1 MPSDHLGLGPF
12 LSQVRSRA
20 DKFDAEELRAL
31 LLAHAESLEPAARA
45 PFLSM
50 FTPVPASA
58 RTPDGRTLLD
68 DIAAFAGR
76 IRCEEYVDGWGWDD
90 DLHDERN
97 WGDES
102 WVIEM
107 DELFARAA
115 AAFLGSDR
123 HLARDA
129 YYELLDVLG
138 LDEDGGSFCGALPP
152 DEMLQTD
159 IAEAKARALRLLF
172 ETATPAERVD
182 TLAAAFNDW
191 RYVGGPVGLRD
202 ILEARPEALPD
213 VDALAEE
220 WVARLPSQRGRSLQR
235 DERAFLIELA
245 SWSDGPDGVGALARR
260 CREDMPELFV
270 AWVDALAA
278 AGRERDA
285 AAACTEALDLV
296 KAFGAVRAELAER
309 YAPLVEGP
317 GHRVFCASTAWRAA
331 PTAARLRR
339 LAACCEDATI
349 VAEADAIAVATP
361 PRLAAALL
369 VLAGRI
375 DDASALLR
383 RSDPLGW
390 SRSDHPGPAV
400 VPVLLIAATAPDA
413 GKADYLPA
421 ATALLSTVDE
431 PDRRELVH
439 ALDPDDDSGL
449 AESEALVELSA
460 LLCARAATASGTPKQ
475 RARWLCDARA
485 ATDARVAAIVT
496 AKHRGAYDRAAQ
508 LATAHAEAVAALDG
522 TSAATAILTALRD
535 RYPRHVAFRSAL
547 EGAIRRSPRLSPLP
561 SRRR

>member
-20 DKFDAEELRAL
+20 EKFDAEELRAL

-45 PFLSM
+45 PFLSI
-50 FTPVPASA
+50 FTPARASA
-58 RTPDGRTLLD
+58 RTAEDRTLLD
-68 DIAAFAGR
+68 DIAAFVGR
-76 IRCEEYVDGWGWDD
+76 IRGGDYVDGWGWDD

-107 DELFARAA
+107 DELFAHAA

-129 YYELLDVLG
+129 YCELLDVLG
-138 LDEDGGSFCGALPP
+138 LDDEGGTFCGALPP

-202 ILEARPEALPD
+202 ILDTRPEALPD
-213 VDALAEE
+213 VDAFAEE
-220 WVARLPSQRGRSLQR
+220 WVARFSSQPGRSLQR

-245 SWSDGPDGVGALARR
+245 SWCDGPDGVGALARR

-285 AAACTEALDLV
+285 AAACTEALGLV
-296 KAFGAVRAELAER
+296 PAFGAVRAELAER
-309 YAPLVEGP
+309 YAPLVEAP

-339 LAACCEDATI
+339 LAACCDDATI
-349 VAEADAIAVATP
+349 VAEADAITAATP
-361 PRLAAALL
+361 PRLVAALL

-400 VPVLLIAATAPDA
+400 APVLLIAATAPDA
-413 GKADYLPA
+413 DEADYLPA
-421 ATALLSTVDE
+421 ATALLTAVDE
-431 PDRRELVH
+431 PDWCELAH
-439 ALDPDDDSGL
+439 AVDPDNDSGL
-449 AESEALVELSA
+449 ADTEALIELSA
-460 LLCARAATASGTPKQ
+460 LLCARAATASSTPDQ
-475 RARWLCDARA
+475 RARWLSDARA
-485 ATDARVAAIVT
+485 ATDTRVAAIVT

-508 LATAHAEAVAALDG
+508 LATAHAEAVAAVDG
-522 TSAATAILTALRD
+522 PSAATAMLIGLRD